1 MLYLTLVRCLCVGW
15 SAGIIKIR
23 VQLSVLTLAS
33 LKEVILL
40 LVAATA
46 MATP

>member
-23 VQLSVLTLAS
+23 VQLSVLRLAS
-33 LKEVILL
+33 LKVVIWL

-46 MATP
+46 VATP

>member
-15 SAGIIKIR
+15 SASIIKIR
-23 VQLSVLTLAS
+23 VQLSVLRLAS
-33 LKEVILL
+33 LKVVIWLL
-40 LVAATA
+40 GAATA